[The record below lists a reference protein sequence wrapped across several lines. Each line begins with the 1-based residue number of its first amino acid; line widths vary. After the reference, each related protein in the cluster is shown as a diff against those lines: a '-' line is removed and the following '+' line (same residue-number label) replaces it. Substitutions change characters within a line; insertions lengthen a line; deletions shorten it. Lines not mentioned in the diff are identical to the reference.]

1 MSTPVRVIRSPQS
14 TQVVYSA
21 APAPAG
27 NLTFTVYKLSQRDVL
42 RVEQASQS
50 ALDFL
55 PQPTLRAAIDSLGV
69 PLLALDAEDQAAL
82 ASLGY
87 APPAEAGP
95 VGRPP
100 TAGGAAA
107 QPGRPA
113 TAAGA
118 AAQPGQ
124 PTSADEA
131 TSRSSGLRV
140 GLVAAVIVLGAIVLL
155 IFLLLS
161 RLFNGPDSST
171 GATGTPSVTATITT
185 TLTLTPGAPTAV
197 ALSNV
202 SVRSG
207 PGEDYPVIGILPAG
221 GSAAIIGRTAAGDW
235 WQLQGAN
242 IQEGQGWAPAD
253 RIQAQNAA
261 AVPVVTPPPMP
272 TATPTPLTTFSGWK
286 GEYFAN
292 PNLQAPVA
300 AVQDDPTINFNW
312 GSDAPAPGLPAD
324 NYSVRWSRRAP
335 FGEGNYRFQVDVQ
348 GGARLWLDG
357 RPLIDDWQNSP
368 LRRLEADSGLLSAGD
383 HSVVVEFFKQSGNGQ
398 IAVTWQQMQVQPPT
412 AIIAGPSQGLAGQPL
427 TFSAVNSTA
436 APGRQIVRY
445 EWRFGDGSGAEG
457 AEVFK
462 TYTAAGTFDVTL
474 VVSDDAGLTGV
485 AVQQVAIVAP
495 TATPTVVAPPA
506 AIISGPSQVTA
517 GVSAVFDG
525 SSSSPIGGIASYS
538 WNFGDGGSANGATVN
553 HVFAQAGQY
562 VVSLQVSNTA
572 GQSNQATLV
581 VQVVAAQPTAPAPL
595 PLEGTSWT
603 LQNTLTGSSIT
614 LLFQGGAISGSGG
627 CNSYTGAYTVSGN
640 AISFGPLTLTG
651 AICEPTLMEQETL
664 YLARLQ
670 VADEYEIEGNELRLS
685 GRIGGENFRLVYSG
699 ARP

>member
-1 MSTPVRVIRSPQS
+1 MPPVNHIVRRPQS
-14 TQVVYSA
+14 TLVVYSSVPA
-21 APAPAG
+21 TGGAPA
-27 NLTFTVYKLSQRDVL
+27 LTVYKLSQRDVL
-42 RVEQASQS
+42 RVEQAAQS

-82 ASLGY
+82 APLGY
-87 APPAEAGP
+87 VPPAPVGP
-95 VGRPP
+95 TGRPP
-100 TAGGAAA
+100 TA
-107 QPGRPA
+107 
-113 TAAGA
+113 AAG

-124 PTSADEA
+124 PGQPTPGDETA
-131 TSRSSGLRV
+131 PRGSGLRM

-161 RLFNGPDSST
+161 RLFTGPSGTPD
-171 GATGTPSVTATITT
+171 ATGTPSVTVAVTT
-185 TLTLTPGAPTAV
+185 TLTLTPGAPVAL

-221 GSAAIIGRTAAGDW
+221 GSAAIVGRTAAGDW

-242 IQEGQGWAPAD
+242 IQGGQGWAPAD
-253 RIQAQNAA
+253 RVQAQNAA
-261 AVPVVTPPPMP
+261 AVPVVTPPPLP
-272 TATPTPLTTFSGWK
+272 TATATPLTSFSGWK

-292 PNLQAPVA
+292 PNLQAPPA

-312 GSDAPAPGLPAD
+312 GSGPPAPGLPAD
-324 NYSVRWSRRAP
+324 NFSVRWSRRTP

-357 RPLIDDWQNSP
+357 RPLIDDWQNGP

-383 HSVVVEFFKQSGNGQ
+383 HSVVVEYFKQSGSGQ
-398 IAVTWQQMQVQPPT
+398 MAVTWQQVQAQPPT
-412 AIIAGPSQGLAGQPL
+412 AIIAGPNQGLAGQPL
-427 TFSAVNSTA
+427 AFSASNSTA

-457 AEVFK
+457 VEVFK
-462 TYTAAGTFDVTL
+462 TYTAAGAFDVTL

-485 AVQQVAIVAP
+485 AVQQVAISAP
-495 TATPTVVAPPA
+495 TPTPTVVAPPA

-525 SSSSPIGGIASYS
+525 SSSTPLGGIASYS
-538 WNFGDGGSANGATVN
+538 WSFGDGGSANGPTVN

-572 GQSNQATLV
+572 GQSSQATLV
-581 VQVVAAQPTAPAPL
+581 VQVNAAQPTAPAPL
-595 PLEGTSWT
+595 PLEGTQWT
-603 LQNTLTGSSIT
+603 LQNTLAGSSVT
-614 LLFQGGAISGSGG
+614 LVLQGGAISGFGG
-627 CNSYTGAYTVSGN
+627 CNSYTGAYSVSGN

-651 AICEPTLMEQETL
+651 ASCEPTLMEQETL

-670 VADEYEIEGNELRLS
+670 VADEYEIEDNELRLS
-685 GRIGGENFRLVYSG
+685 GRIGGENFRLVYRG